1 MSLTLKTTNLPQ
13 IIVQF
18 HNVLSLF
25 KGTSD
30 IILNDSQMLGEIV
43 RIKQISKKEGKKY
56 SHNLDQKRSSH
67 LYEEL

>member
-1 MSLTLKTTNLPQ
+1 M
-13 IIVQF
+13 QF

-25 KGTSD
+25 KGTAD

>member
-43 RIKQISKKEGKKY
+43 RIKKNFKKRRKKIFPQ
-56 SHNLDQKRSSH
+56 S
-67 LYEEL
+67 

>member
-1 MSLTLKTTNLPQ
+1 MSLTHKTTNLLQ
-13 IIVQF
+13 IILQF

-25 KGTSD
+25 KETAG
-30 IILNDSQMLGEIV
+30 IILNDSQMLGKIV
-43 RIKQISKKEGKKY
+43 RINQISKKEGKKY